1 MQPWWGCRTLN
12 MKLHSYICSNVVR
25 MFCLLKMWLWVVC
38 WARCTVSYSGRK
50 APSWGFGSGSF
61 FFIFGRIE
69 VFCTCVTACQ
79 TMKDERYLNFSAIAH
94 SEKQISLR
102 ISSIVFSNASVGTL
116 LIKLGDNALYVLF
129 GSYIKTEEITASRS
143 MLFSN
148 AVAFNLIK
156 LQ

>member
-1 MQPWWGCRTLN
+1 MCVEQGVQLVTRAGRRR
-12 MKLHSYICSNVVR
+12 VE
-25 MFCLLKMWLWVVC
+25 
-38 WARCTVSYSGRK
+38 VS
-50 APSWGFGSGSF
+50 APVL
-61 FFIFGRIE
+61 FFIFGRVE

-94 SEKQISLR
+94 SDKQISLR